1 MIYADNA
8 ATTEIAAPI
17 MDVVR
22 QSLKFTGNP
31 SSIHDAGE
39 ISRNAIYNARIKIA
53 NFINAEPDEIYFTS
67 SGSEANN
74 MALKGFYFAHP
85 DKFTRIMTTA
95 IEHKSVLNSCRF
107 LKKIGCKVHEI
118 PVKNNGMIDI
128 DILERLCSN
137 SKALC
142 SNTLV
147 SIQFANNEIG
157 TVQDIKKI
165 SSLVRRYGA
174 LLHVDAVQAMP
185 EIKIDVKEY
194 GIDMMSVSGHKF
206 GCPKGIGFLYKRKGV
221 ILEPLIHGGGQENG
235 LRAGTEN
242 IVYILALAKS
252 VECINFD
259 AVEELRNKR
268 DYLLGHLKQ
277 IDDCII
283 NGDIDSRLAN
293 NINISFKNV
302 NGTSLLAFL
311 NEQGIYVSSGS
322 ACNSG
327 TEEPSYVLKAI
338 GVSDDYINGTIRITI
353 DNNITYDE
361 LDEIFNTIKNGVE
374 FFRTF

>member
-1 MIYADNA
+1 MIYADNS
-8 ATTEIAAPI
+8 ATTKVIAPV
-17 MDVVR
+17 METVNV
-22 QSLKFTGNP
+22 SLSLMGNP
-31 SSIHDAGE
+31 SSLHAIGE
-39 ISRNAIYNARIKIA
+39 VSRNAVYDARVKIA
-53 NFINAEPDEIYFTS
+53 NFISATPDEIYFTS

-85 DKFTRIMTTA
+85 DKFTRIITTPV
-95 IEHKSVLNSCRF
+95 EHKSIINSCAF
-107 LKKIGCKVHEI
+107 LKRLGCKIYNV
-118 PVKNNGMIDI
+118 PVKNSGVIDI
-128 DILERLCSN
+128 GILERLCEN
-137 SKALC
+137 SRELC
-142 SNTLV
+142 SSTLV
-147 SIQFANNEIG
+147 SVQFANNEIG

-165 SSLVRRYGA
+165 SDIVHQHGA
-174 LLHVDAVQAMP
+174 LLHVDAVQAMS
-185 EIKIDVKEY
+185 EIKIDVEEY

-206 GCPKGIGFLYKRKGV
+206 GCPKGIGFLYKRNGV
-221 ILEPLIHGGGQENG
+221 VLEPLIHGGGQENG

-242 IVYILALAKS
+242 IPYIVSLAKGT
-252 VECINFD
+252 ECINFD
-259 AVEELRNKR
+259 NVEDLRKKR

-327 TEEPSYVLKAI
+327 SNEVSYVLKATN
-338 GVSDDYINGTIRITI
+338 VPEDYINGTIRISI
-353 DNNITYDE
+353 DNDITYDK
-361 LDEIFNTIKNGVE
+361 LDEIFNTVKNGVK